1 MIAYFSPHPRL
12 RQFIMGFS
20 SIVIFDCKE
29 DLTWYL
35 NNIKITGDFETEFN
49 RNYSDYK
56 KVIKMIIESGPTISR
71 HYDCLPEFEIEIR
84 KIAFSVLGLAQV
96 LRENEIKLV
105 ILPTVASHHLSSL
118 ILEFAARLVGAP
130 QIFYA
135 LSLMSNRRFPVI
147 QNNGIR
153 DRVPLKYKIS
163 NYESARY
170 ISPSSQNFWRA
181 PIISPAKRYSKT
193 FGSLV
198 AMVLMAKV
206 RQTLNLKR
214 RLSAILKIPFTYNK
228 KISQVL
234 MADVQILPIKRIGV
248 GKEINLA
255 LEHWRAIKYYIRI
268 CNEHES
274 FINANLSTRASDCN
288 GSKFLAVAAHFQPE
302 ASTFPEGGEF
312 HNFIDAVIKI
322 RSLGVK
328 TPIIYKE
335 HPAMF
340 YLGARYENKQF
351 KSFRGGCAR
360 SIDYYKQLQHLGV
373 YFVNKS
379 FNLVDC
385 ERIIPITITGSIAI
399 ERSLLG
405 LKTVA
410 MGHPYFRGLP
420 GLISLET
427 AVSLLDSNDISC
439 PDVSLSK
446 KAQSFLSVMEDYV
459 TFDYEAL
466 AEKFMDE
473 DRISTLKIEYTR
485 LIRSLERDFLTFPNF

>member
-1 MIAYFSPHPRL
+1 MIAYLSPHPRL
-12 RQFIMGFS
+12 RQFLMGFN

-35 NNIKITGDFETEFN
+35 NNIKITSDFETEFN

-56 KVIKMIIESGPTISR
+56 KVIKMITESGPTISR
-71 HYDCLPEFEIEIR
+71 HYDCLPEYEIEIR

-96 LRENEIKLV
+96 LRKNEIKL
-105 ILPTVASHHLSSL
+105 IIFPTVASHHLDSL

-130 QIFYA
+130 QIFHA

-153 DRVPLKYKIS
+153 DRVSLKYKIS
-163 NYESARY
+163 NYESAKNVP
-170 ISPSSQNFWRA
+170 PSGKNSWRA

-198 AMVLMAKV
+198 AMLFLAKV
-206 RQTLNLKR
+206 RQNIGNLKDR
-214 RLSAILKIPFTYNK
+214 VSAILEIPFTYNK

-234 MADVQILPIKRIGV
+234 MAEMQIFPVKRIGV

-255 LEHWRAIKYYIRI
+255 LEHWRAINYYI
-268 CNEHES
+268 CVSKENES
-274 FINANLSTRASDCN
+274 FINTYLSPRADNYN
-288 GSKFLAVAAHFQPE
+288 GPKFLAVAAHFQPE
-302 ASTFPEGGEF
+302 VSTFPEGGEF
-312 HNFIDAVIKI
+312 YNFIDVVMKI

-340 YLGARYENKQF
+340 YLGARYEHKQF
-351 KSFRGGCAR
+351 QSFRGGCAR

-379 FNLVDC
+379 FNLIDC

-405 LKTVA
+405 LKTVV
-410 MGHPYFRGLP
+410 MGHPYFKGLP
-420 GLISLET
+420 GLISLEA
-427 AVSLLDSNDISC
+427 AVNLLDSTDTSC
-439 PDVSLSK
+439 PNVSLSK
-446 KAQSFLSVMEDYV
+446 KAQSFLTLMEDYV

-473 DRISTLKIEYTR
+473 DRISTLKIEYTS
-485 LIRSLERDFLTFPNF
+485 LIRSLERDFF